1 MKGMCQNQRDELA
14 ELDML
19 LITLQATAFKKS

>member
-1 MKGMCQNQRDELA
+1 MSGYRVVALVEEFI

-19 LITLQATAFKKS
+19 LITLVQLSKLR